1 MNQVAVVFGLIIT
14 TIVGIGAYTALAP
27 LVTQSEN
34 RNMEAELVN
43 VINAAA
49 EFRWVNRNDNVAL
62 GGATFQILVDRGYI
76 DTDLYEDG
84 VEESV
89 IGTTITVPGLAGANP
104 IVTYDAGDPE
114 SCNWLQDRAE
124 QNVWA
129 NVDLNPAP
137 ACDANGV
144 LTVTVE

>member
-49 EFRWVNRNDNVAL
+49 EFRWVNRNDNNAL
-62 GGATFQILVDRGYI
+62 GTATFQILVDRGYL
-76 DTDLYEDG
+76 DTDLYDDG
-84 VEESV
+84 VGESV
-89 IGTTITVPGLAGANP
+89 IGTNITVPGLGGANP
-104 IVTYDAGDPE
+104 TVTYDAGDQE
-114 SCNWLQDRAE
+114 SCNWLLDRAE

-129 NVDLNPAP
+129 NVDLTPAP
-137 ACDANGV
+137 NCAGV
-144 LTVTVE
+144 VLRVTVE

>member
-49 EFRWVNRNDNVAL
+49 EFRWVNRNDNAALVA
-62 GGATFQILVDRGYI
+62 ANFQILVDRGYL

-84 VEESV
+84 ADESV
-89 IGTTITVPGLAGANP
+89 IGTNITVGGLGGAAPN
-104 IVTYDAGDPE
+104 VTYDAGDQE
-114 SCNWLQDRAE
+114 SCNWLLDRAE

-137 ACDANGV
+137 NCAGAV

>member
-49 EFRWVNRNDNVAL
+49 EFRWVNRNDNAAL
-62 GGATFQILVDRGYI
+62 AVATFQTLVDRGYL
-76 DTDLYEDG
+76 DTDLYNDG
-84 VEESV
+84 VNESV
-89 IGTTITVPGLAGANP
+89 IGTTITVGGMGGANP
-104 IVTYDAGDPE
+104 NVIYNAGDQE

-129 NVDLNPAP
+129 NVDPNPVPNCAG
-137 ACDANGV
+137 AV
-144 LTVTVE
+144 LTVTIE

>member
-49 EFRWVNRNDNVAL
+49 EFRWVNRNDNAAL
-62 GGATFQILVDRGYI
+62 GAATFQILVDRGYL
-76 DTDLYEDG
+76 DTDLYDDG
-84 VEESV
+84 LGESV
-89 IGTTITVPGLAGANP
+89 IGTDIEVGGLGGANP
-104 IVTYDAGDPE
+104 IVTYDAGDQE

-129 NVDLNPAP
+129 NVDPGTPPNCA
-137 ACDANGV
+137 AEE

>member
-49 EFRWVNRNDNVAL
+49 EFRWVNRNDNAAL
-62 GGATFQILVDRGYI
+62 AVATFQTLVDRGYL
-76 DTDLYEDG
+76 DTDLYDDG
-84 VEESV
+84 VNESV
-89 IGTTITVPGLAGANP
+89 IGTTITVGGMGGANP
-104 IVTYDAGDPE
+104 NVIYNAGDQE

-129 NVDLNPAP
+129 NVDPNPAP
-137 ACDANGV
+137 NCAGVV
-144 LTVTVE
+144 LTVTIE

>member
-49 EFRWVNRNDNVAL
+49 EFRWVNRNDNAAL
-62 GGATFQILVDRGYI
+62 GVATFQTLVDRGYL
-76 DTDLYEDG
+76 DTDLYDDG
-84 VEESV
+84 VNESV
-89 IGTTITVPGLAGANP
+89 IGTTITVGGMGGANP
-104 IVTYDAGDPE
+104 NVIYNAGDQE

-129 NVDLNPAP
+129 NVDANPAP
-137 ACDANGV
+137 NCAGAV
-144 LTVTVE
+144 LTVTIE

>member
-1 MNQVAVVFGLIIT
+1 MNQVAIVFGLIIT

-49 EFRWVNRNDNVAL
+49 EFRWVNRNDNAAL
-62 GGATFQILVDRGYI
+62 GAATFQILVDRGYL
-76 DTDLYEDG
+76 DTDLYDNG

-89 IGTTITVPGLAGANP
+89 IGTTITVGGLGGANP
-104 IVTYDAGDPE
+104 NVTYNAGDQE

-129 NVDLNPAP
+129 NVDLGTPPNCA
-137 ACDANGV
+137 GV
-144 LTVTVE
+144 VLRVTVE

>member
-1 MNQVAVVFGLIIT
+1 MNQVAIVFGLIIT

-62 GGATFQILVDRGYI
+62 GNATFQILVDSGYI
-76 DTDLYEDG
+76 DTDLYDDG
-84 VEESV
+84 VDESV
-89 IGTTITVPGLAGANP
+89 IGTTITVGGLGGANP
-104 IVTYDAGDPE
+104 NVTYNAGDQE

-137 ACDANGV
+137 NCAGVV